1 MRLILVRHGQSVDNV
16 AGKLSGWLDSD
27 LTPHGE
33 RQALHTAEH
42 VVERFRPTALY
53 ASPLTRTAKTAQH
66 VARRAAL
73 AISYR
78 DDLRELFFG
87 HFEGLT
93 IAEIRERFPVEW
105 ARSQDEEDM
114 DFGWP
119 GGEERRG
126 FYDRILAAFDDL
138 IVRHPNENVVVVSHG
153 GVLSSYLAHLVDGRP
168 SHWRSYLLDN
178 CAYAVV
184 ETDGREIT
192 VVQWNVIEHLPNP
205 ESGDALWQKLQVEP
219 K

>member
-1 MRLILVRHGQSVDNV
+1 MSTRLILVRHGQSVDNV

-33 RQALHTAEH
+33 RQALHAAQH

-53 ASPLTRTAKTAQH
+53 ASPLIRTAKTAQH

-73 AISYR
+73 TIAYR

-93 IAEIRERFPVEW
+93 LAEIRERFPVEW
-105 ARSQDEEDM
+105 ARSQDEDDM

-119 GGEERRG
+119 GGEERRA
-126 FYDRILAAFDDL
+126 FYGRILGAFDEL
-138 IVRHPNENVVVVSHG
+138 IVRHPNDNVVVVSHG
-153 GVLSSYLAHLVDGRP
+153 GVLSSYLAHLIDGRP
-168 SHWRSYLLDN
+168 SRWRSYLLDN
-178 CAYAVV
+178 CAYAIV
-184 ETDGREIT
+184 EADGLKIT
-192 VVQWNVIEHLPNP
+192 VVEWNVIEHLPNP
-205 ESGDALWQKLQVEP
+205 ESGDAL
-219 K
+219 